1 MSERVNICVI
11 VGNGYDMAAGLGTST
26 EAFVD
31 SFAERHNGEDSP
43 AGRLAAKIKQ
53 EGPESWAD
61 FERKLGEYAATVE
74 ESFSEVDGVAEFV
87 NAKSAMEDD
96 LAVFLKERED
106 LVEPDKVKDYSGE
119 CLASIC
125 NWLGALTPKDR
136 KRFLG
141 EFSSPYTFDLNF
153 VTLNYTHVLDDMVDA
168 NNSNPNSISADYIEG
183 YKLHECTHAHGDLA
197 ENPICGVDNPSQICS
212 KKLADNAEVLETV
225 VKSSTQ
231 SMLGSLDDE
240 AAFDVIRT
248 AEVVMVYGCSL
259 GVTDSR
265 WWKAVI
271 NRLKSSTTKRFVVL
285 FSYGFKRSGCSA
297 ATVRERI
304 NSLKAQLFDSAGM
317 SDEENKCQLFDRIFI
332 LPSDVIFK
340 MPGAVIA
347 GPPKY
352 ESSNIVKNS

>member
-1 MSERVNICVI
+1 MSERVNVCVI
-11 VGNGYDMAAGLGTST
+11 VGNGFDMAAGLDTST
-26 EAFVD
+26 KAFVE
-31 SFAERHNGEDSP
+31 SFAERHNEADSP

-53 EGPESWAD
+53 EGPENWAD
-61 FERKLGEYAATVE
+61 FERKLGEYAVTVE
-74 ESFSEVDGVAEFV
+74 ESFDEVDGVAEFV
-87 NAKSAMEDD
+87 NAKSTMEDD
-96 LAVFLKERED
+96 LAAFMKERED
-106 LVEPDKVKDYSGE
+106 LVDPDKVKDYSAE

-141 EFSSPYTFDLNF
+141 EFGSPYTFDLNF
-153 VTLNYTHVLDDMVDA
+153 VTLNYTHVLDAMVDA
-168 NNSNPNSISADYIEG
+168 NTSSMSSVSADYVEG
-183 YKLHECTHAHGDLA
+183 YKLHGCIHAHGDLA

-212 KKLADNAEVLETV
+212 EKLANNAEVLETV

-240 AAFDVIRT
+240 SAFDIIRA
-248 AEVVMVYGCSL
+248 AEVIMVYGCSL

-297 ATVRERI
+297 ATIREHI
-304 NSLKAQLFDSAGM
+304 NGLKAQLFDSAGM
-317 SDEENKCQLFDRIFI
+317 SDEENKVQLFDRIFI
-332 LPSDVIFK
+332 LPSDVILR

-347 GPPKY
+347 SPRKY
-352 ESSNIVKNS
+352 EQSNIISDS